1 MGSVENKNSFYTI
14 VFQNEHFVIVDK
26 APLVLSVPSR
36 MGEDET
42 RPVLGLIL
50 EKDLG
55 RTVYPVHRLDFE
67 VQGLIMYALTPAAH
81 KAGNAWFEQKIVF
94 KKYSALSMP
103 AKDGEFK
110 VGVPLEWKCRL
121 LRGKKRAYESPHG
134 KDSLTKA
141 LLVSI
146 LDSGYFHWELSPI
159 TGRSHQLRYELFRH
173 GMPIVGDQLY
183 GSDLK
188 FDQEGIALR
197 SFMLDFSKAKNR
209 EDFSLPEKIISKT
222 F

>member
-1 MGSVENKNSFYTI
+1 MVDKNSFYTI

-94 KKYSALSMP
+94 KKYSAILSPTMP
-103 AKDGEFK
+103 ILPPKFSEIEKLTPLQNYMMDILT
-110 VGVPLEWKCRL
+110 VGPNLAGMPHISVPF
-121 LRGKKRAYESPHG
+121 G
-134 KDSLTKA
+134 KDKGL
-141 LLVSI
+141 
-146 LDSGYFHWELSPI
+146 PI
-159 TGRSHQLRYELFRH
+159 GMMITTDHFKESTMIQIASHLE
-173 GMPIVGDQLY
+173 M
-183 GSDLK
+183 K
-188 FDQEGIALR
+188 
-197 SFMLDFSKAKNR
+197 
-209 EDFSLPEKIISKT
+209 
-222 F
+222 

>member
-1 MGSVENKNSFYTI
+1 MYSI
-14 VFQNEHFVIVDK
+14 VFQNEHFVVVDK

-36 MGEDET
+36 MGEDES

-55 RTVYPVHRLDFE
+55 KTLYPVHRLDFE
-67 VQGLIMYALTPAAH
+67 VQGLIMYAFTPVAH
-81 KAGNAWFEQKIVF
+81 KAGNAWFEQKIVS
-94 KKYSALSMP
+94 KKYCALTSAP
-103 AKDGEFK
+103 KEGEFK
-110 VGVPLEWKCRL
+110 VDVALEWKCRL

-134 KDSLTKA
+134 KDSLTIAK
-141 LLVSI
+141 LVSI
-146 LDSGYFHWELSPI
+146 PDSGYFHWELSPI

-183 GSDLK
+183 GSEKK
-188 FDQEGIALR
+188 FDQDGIALR

-209 EDFSLPEKIISKT
+209 EDFSLPEKILSKT